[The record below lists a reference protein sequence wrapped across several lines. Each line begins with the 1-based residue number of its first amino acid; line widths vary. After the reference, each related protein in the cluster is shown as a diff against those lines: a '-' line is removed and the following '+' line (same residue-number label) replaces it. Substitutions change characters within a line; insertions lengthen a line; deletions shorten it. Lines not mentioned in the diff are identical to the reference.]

1 MEPFSQGSTMAS
13 ISSIAQSGLQAAQM
27 RLDASAHNTAN
38 MNTPGFRRL
47 RAEPS
52 EVAGQGGV
60 AASIQRAPQEGV
72 ALEQEVVDQMTA
84 TYAFKANLKTIQ
96 AEDRMMGAL
105 LDVRA

>member
-1 MEPFSQGSTMAS
+1 MAS
-13 ISSIAQSGLQAAQM
+13 ISSIAQSGLQAAQA

-47 RAEPS
+47 RAAPS
-52 EVAGQGGV
+52 EVAGRGGV
-60 AASIQRAPQEGV
+60 ATAVQRAPQEGV

-84 TYAFKANLKTIQ
+84 TYAFKANLQTLQ
-96 AEDRMMGAL
+96 TQDRMMGAL

>member
-1 MEPFSQGSTMAS
+1 MAS
-13 ISSIAQSGLQAAQM
+13 ISSIAQSGLQAAQA

-38 MNTPGFRRL
+38 TNTPGVRRL
-47 RAEPS
+47 RTEQS

-60 AASIQRAPQEGV
+60 TSTVQREPQAGT

>member
-1 MEPFSQGSTMAS
+1 MAS
-13 ISSIAQSGLQAAQM
+13 ISSIAQSGLQAAQA

-52 EVAGQGGV
+52 EAAGQGGV
-60 AASIQRAPQEGV
+60 ATAVQRAPQEGV

-84 TYAFKANLKTIQ
+84 TYAFKANLQTLQ
-96 AEDRMMGAL
+96 TQDRMMGAL
-105 LDVRA
+105 LNVRA

>member
-1 MEPFSQGSTMAS
+1 MAS
-13 ISSIAQSGLQAAQM
+13 ISSIAQSGLQAAQA

-52 EVAGQGGV
+52 EVAGRGGV
-60 AASIQRAPQEGV
+60 ATAVQRAPQEGV

-84 TYAFKANLKTIQ
+84 TYAFKANLQTLQ
-96 AEDRMMGAL
+96 TQDRMMGAL

>member
-1 MEPFSQGSTMAS
+1 MSS
-13 ISSIAQSGLQAAQM
+13 ISSIAQSGLRAAQA

-60 AASIQRAPQEGV
+60 TTAVQRAPQAGT
-72 ALEQEVVDQMTA
+72 ALEQDVVDRMSA
-84 TYAFKANLKTIQ
+84 TYAFKANLQMLQT
-96 AEDRMMGAL
+96 EDRMMGAL
-105 LDVRA
+105 LNVRA